1 MDFFSEALLSNKTEK
16 IPDDYD
22 WFVPLG
28 ESAAYRTEDVA
39 DFWDVVGNNTNYYAA
54 DPEEIIAENFVD
66 AIFFLD
72 DGYDM
77 FGNPEILQGI
87 VDYLKAD

>member
-22 WFVPLG
+22 WFAPLG
-28 ESAAYRTEDVA
+28 ESVAYRTEDVA

-66 AIFFLD
+66 AIFFWTMGMTCSAIRRFSRGLLT
-72 DGYDM
+72 
-77 FGNPEILQGI
+77 I
-87 VDYLKAD
+87 